1 MEELSSDVYCQRAA
15 LELAALISHQ
25 RRPKGRSR
33 RDSALLRRCVEEVLT
48 SVEGMERLLGG
59 PWQIGQKP
67 LRKPGRG
74 GLMYIPF
81 VKRGDTMV
89 MVDSPHEAESLTAFL
104 NYCGMSEFARK

>member
-1 MEELSSDVYCQRAA
+1 MEQLSSDVYCQRAA

-25 RRPKGRSR
+25 RKPKGRAR
-33 RDSALLRRCVEEVLT
+33 RDSALLRRCVQGVLT
-48 SVEGMERLLGG
+48 SVDGLERLLGG

-81 VKRGDTMV
+81 VKRGDTV
-89 MVDSPHEAESLTAFL
+89 LMVDSPDEAESLTAFL

>member
-25 RRPKGRSR
+25 RKPKGRAR
-33 RDSALLRRCVEEVLT
+33 RDSALLRRCVDEVLT
-48 SVEGMERLLGG
+48 GVESLERLLGG
-59 PWQIGQKP
+59 PWHIGQKP

-74 GLMYIPF
+74 GLMFIPL
-81 VKRGDTMV
+81 VKRGDTVV
-89 MVDSPHEAESLTAFL
+89 MVDSPREAETLTAFL